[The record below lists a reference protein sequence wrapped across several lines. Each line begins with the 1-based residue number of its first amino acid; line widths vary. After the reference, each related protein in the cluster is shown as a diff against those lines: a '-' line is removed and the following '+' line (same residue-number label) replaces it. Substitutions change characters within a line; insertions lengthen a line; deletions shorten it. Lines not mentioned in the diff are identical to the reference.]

1 MSEYS
6 YLREEKSLRKMMET
20 TGRIAGKARAVRMTG
35 CGAMDLCY
43 LARGSVDAVYG
54 GEYGIF

>member
-1 MSEYS
+1 
-6 YLREEKSLRKMMET
+6 MMET

-54 GEYGIF
+54 GEYGIFWIERMQDWKNVAF